1 MQAPH
6 RTGSAARWGAFAGTA
21 GILALCTA
29 LAAWVDQWVPVTV
42 LAILYIVAVLCVAH
56 FFDHRYAVAS
66 AVAAVVV
73 LNVAFVHPRGG
84 LMVASHEHGLVL
96 MALLTVSLL
105 ASYLSARQRDEAR
118 NARLSAQ
125 RAVDIR
131 DLAGALAV
139 TSDIAHMVEVVLA
152 HLQRRWQGA
161 TIALADPGEEAAGH
175 DATGAD
181 AVGQDASRAHG
192 YRPDLA
198 FFTAGDLPALR
209 VASAGDALRHCARSR
224 QTLGAGTPRW
234 PELAIHCVPLS
245 HGTSTLGAL
254 AVVLPERFADDEV
267 LEVRAVA
274 DMLAGAIQRER
285 NAVAVNEARGQ
296 AESQALRNTLLTA
309 ISHDFRT
316 PLATIIGASS
326 SLVQQHEKLAP
337 ADAIRL
343 ARLVEQEARYMTEMT
358 ENTLHWARLE
368 HGGPPLQLDWQSI
381 EDVLGPV
388 VARARQQHPER
399 EIALGIPPGLPLIRA
414 DAVLLSQALHNLL
427 DNAIRY
433 SQGLVT
439 LSVALD
445 AGSIRLDV
453 GDRGS
458 TLTAYERG
466 HVFHSFYRGE
476 GARGTRGAGLGLA
489 IVHAVAR
496 AHDGTLQVLPREGGG
511 NIFRLGLPVPCL
523 PPDPPGEPG

>member
-1 MQAPH
+1 MQAPY

-29 LAAWVDQWVPVTV
+29 LAAWVGQWVPITV

-56 FFDHRYAVAS
+56 FFAYRYAVAS
-66 AVAAVVV
+66 AIASVVV

-96 MALLTVSLL
+96 VALLAVSLL

-118 NARLSAQ
+118 KARLSEQ

-131 DLAGALAV
+131 ELAGALAV
-139 TSDIAHMVEVVLA
+139 TSDIARMVDAVQI

-161 TIALADPGEEAAGH
+161 TIFLGDPG
-175 DATGAD
+175 GAVPRPD
-181 AVGQDASRAHG
+181 AVGSDAIHVRGPRQDPAF
-192 YRPDLA
+192 LA
-198 FFTAGDLPALR
+198 AGSLAPLR

-234 PELAIHCVPLS
+234 PELAIHCVPLI
-245 HGTSTLGAL
+245 HGASTLGAL
-254 AVVLPERFADDEV
+254 GVVLPERFTDDDV
-267 LEVRAVA
+267 LEARAVA
-274 DMLAGAIQRER
+274 DMLAGAMQRER
-285 NAVAVNEARGQ
+285 NAGAVNEARAQ
-296 AESQALRNTLLTA
+296 AESQALRNTLLTS

-343 ARLVEQEARYMTEMT
+343 ASLVEQEARYMAEMT

-368 HGGPPLQLDWQSI
+368 HGGPPPQLDWQSI

-388 VARARQQHPER
+388 VARTRQQHPGR
-399 EIALGIPPGLPLIRA
+399 EIALGIPPGLPLIRV
-414 DAVLLSQALHNLL
+414 DVVLLAQALHNLL

-433 SQGLVT
+433 SPGQVA
-439 LSVALD
+439 LSVSRD
-445 AGSIRLDV
+445 GDVIRLDV
-453 GDRGS
+453 ADRGP

-466 HVFHSFYRGE
+466 HVFDSFYRGDS
-476 GARGTRGAGLGLA
+476 ARGTRGAGLGLA
-489 IVHAVAR
+489 IAQAVAH
-496 AHDGTLQVLPREGGG
+496 AHDGSLQVLPRIGGG
-511 NIFRLGLPVPCL
+511 NVFRLGLPIPCT
-523 PPDPPGEPG
+523 PPASPGESE